1 MPDGRV
7 SARFQERYPLN
18 ADLRRAT
25 RTDGSAR
32 TRDGITISY
41 TLHGDPGSPRRAA
54 LVHSVA
60 MDRQFWQ
67 PVAERLSK
75 DTAVVTFDSRGHGAS
90 DKPAGPYTVEQFAD
104 DIADMLTHLG
114 WDKTLIAGAS
124 MGGMVALAF
133 AARHPAR
140 TSALGLIDTTSWYG
154 PEAPKNW
161 GDRAN
166 QAVEKGLASLI
177 DFQKTRWFGDE
188 FRAKN
193 PDVVQHCIDIF
204 LKNDLPAYVEACHM
218 LGRADLRAALP
229 TLKMPT
235 AVVVGEEDYAA
246 PVAMAQ
252 VLHDGIAGSTF
263 TVLPKARHLTPLEV
277 PDVIAAELD
286 RLLARSAT

>member
-1 MPDGRV
+1 
-7 SARFQERYPLN
+7 
-18 ADLRRAT
+18 
-25 RTDGSAR
+25 
-32 TRDGITISY
+32 
-41 TLHGDPGSPRRAA
+41 
-54 LVHSVA
+54 

-67 PVAERLSK
+67 PVAERLAANGV
-75 DTAVVTFDSRGHGAS
+75 AVITFDSRGHGAS

-133 AARHPAR
+133 AARHSGR
-140 TSALGLIDTTSWYG
+140 TSALGLIDTTAWYG

-177 DFQKTRWFGDE
+177 DFQKTRWFGDD

-204 LKNDLPAYVEACHM
+204 MKNELPAYVEACHM

-252 VLHDGIAGSTF
+252 ALHDGIAGSTF

-286 RLLARSAT
+286 RLLARAAK

>member
-1 MPDGRV
+1 MPDARV
-7 SARFQERYPLN
+7 SARIQERFPLN

-25 RTDGSAR
+25 RTDGTAR
-32 TRDGITISY
+32 TRDGISISY
-41 TLHGDPGSPRRAA
+41 TLHGDVTSTRRAT

-67 PVAERLSK
+67 PVAERLAK
-75 DTAVVTFDSRGHGAS
+75 DTAVVTFDCRGHGAS
-90 DKPAGPYTVEQFAD
+90 GKPPGPYTVEQFAD
-104 DIADMLTHLG
+104 DIADLLNHLG

-140 TSALGLIDTTSWYG
+140 TSALGLIDTTAWYG

-161 GDRAN
+161 AARAN

-177 DFQKTRWFGDE
+177 EFQTTRWFGDE

-193 PDVVQHCIDIF
+193 PDVVQKCIDIF

-229 TLKMPT
+229 GFKMPT

-252 VLHDGIAGSTF
+252 AMHDGIAGSTF

-277 PDVIAAELD
+277 PDIIAGELET
-286 RLLARSAT
+286 LLKRAAQ

>member
-1 MPDGRV
+1 M
-7 SARFQERYPLN
+7 N
-18 ADLRRAT
+18 ADLRRA
-25 RTDGSAR
+25 TDGSAR
-32 TRDGITISY
+32 TRDGIQISY
-41 TLHGDPGSPRRAA
+41 RLHGNAASPRRAT

-67 PVAERLSK
+67 LVAERLAK
-75 DTAVVTFDSRGHGAS
+75 DTAVMTLDCRGHGAS

-104 DIADMLTHLG
+104 DIADLLSHLG
-114 WDKTLIAGAS
+114 WDQTLIAGAS

-140 TSALGLIDTTSWYG
+140 TSALGLIDTTAWYG
-154 PEAPKNW
+154 AEAPKNW
-161 GDRAN
+161 AARAD
-166 QAVEKGLASLI
+166 QAMKQGLQSLI
-177 DFQKTRWFGDE
+177 EFQTTRWFGDD

-193 PDVVQHCIDIF
+193 PNVVQHCIDIF

-229 TLKMPT
+229 GLKMPT

-252 VLHDGIAGSTF
+252 ALHDGIAGSTL

-277 PDVIAAELD
+277 PDIIAAELD
-286 RLLARSAT
+286 RLLTRAGQ

>member
-1 MPDGRV
+1 M
-7 SARFQERYPLN
+7 N

-25 RTDGSAR
+25 RTDGAAR
-32 TRDGITISY
+32 TRDGIRISY
-41 TLHGDPGSPRRAA
+41 SLLGDPGASRRAT

-60 MDRQFWQ
+60 MDRAFWQ
-67 PVAERLSK
+67 PVADRLAK
-75 DTAVVTFDSRGHGAS
+75 DTAVVAVDCRGHGAS

-104 DIADMLTHLG
+104 DIADMLDQLG

-140 TSALGLIDTTSWYG
+140 TSALGLIDTTAWYG
-154 PEAPKNW
+154 PEAAKNW
-161 GDRAN
+161 GARAN

-177 DFQKTRWFGDE
+177 EFQTTRWFGDD
-188 FRAKN
+188 FRAKRT
-193 PDVVQHCIDIF
+193 DVVQQCIDVF
-204 LKNDLPAYVEACHM
+204 LKNDVPAYTEACHM
-218 LGRADLRAALP
+218 LGRADLRDVLP
-229 TLKMPT
+229 NLRMPT

-246 PVAMAQ
+246 PVAMAEA
-252 VLHDGIAGSTF
+252 LHKGIGGSTL

-286 RLLARSAT
+286 RLLARAK

>member
-1 MPDGRV
+1 M
-7 SARFQERYPLN
+7 N

-25 RTDGSAR
+25 RTDGSAT
-32 TRDGITISY
+32 TRDGIHISY
-41 TLHGDPGSPRRAA
+41 TLHGDPASPRRAA

-67 PVAERLSK
+67 PVAERLAK
-75 DTAVVTFDSRGHGAS
+75 DTAVVTFDCRGHGAS

-133 AARHPAR
+133 AARHGAR
-140 TSALGLIDTTSWYG
+140 TSALGLIDTTAWYG
-154 PEAPKNW
+154 AEAPKNW
-161 GDRAN
+161 AARAD
-166 QAVEKGLASLI
+166 QAVKQGLQSLVE
-177 DFQKTRWFGDE
+177 FQTTRWFGDD
-188 FRAKN
+188 FRANN
-193 PDVVQHCIDIF
+193 PDVVKRCIDIF

-229 TLKMPT
+229 SLNMPT

-252 VLHDGIAGSTF
+252 ALHDGIAGSTF

-286 RLLARSAT
+286 RLLARAAK

>member
-1 MPDGRV
+1 MPDGQV
-7 SARFQERYPLN
+7 SARILNEVSVN

-25 RTDGSAR
+25 RTDGSAT
-32 TRDGITISY
+32 TRDGIRISY
-41 TLHGDPGSPRRAA
+41 TLHGDVASPRRAA

-67 PVAERLSK
+67 PVAERLAK
-75 DTAVVTFDSRGHGAS
+75 DTAVVTFDCRGHGAS

-140 TSALGLIDTTSWYG
+140 TFALGLIDTTAWYG
-154 PEAPKNW
+154 AEAPKTW
-161 GDRAN
+161 AARAD
-166 QAVEKGLASLI
+166 QAVKQGLQSLV
-177 DFQKTRWFGDE
+177 DFQTTRWFGDD
-188 FRAKN
+188 FRANN
-193 PDVVQHCIDIF
+193 PDVVQRCIDIF

-229 TLKMPT
+229 TLTMPT

-252 VLHDGIAGSTF
+252 ALHDGIAGSTF

-286 RLLARSAT
+286 RLLARAAQ